1 MSEKYLLNALPSE
14 FIALA
19 KIALAKDIIDKQVE
33 QNGVLCDNNNT
44 TDKHLAKI
52 VHKSDGVILQ
62 SLLDKIDNPHQT
74 AVGQLYVL
82 SQNADGTETTL
93 QNFGKPIPQGETV
106 KWVFLAQDFDEAS
119 TTSNHFLFGI

>member
-19 KIALAKDIIDKQVE
+19 KKIMQQQMNMLYD
-33 QNGVLCDNNNT
+33 DNDT
-44 TDKHLAKI
+44 TDESLAKI
-52 VHKSDGVILQ
+52 EHKNILQ

-74 AVGQLYVL
+74 VVGQLYAM
-82 SQNADGTETTL
+82 SENADGTQSTL
-93 QNFGKPIPQGETV
+93 QNFGKPIVQGETI

-119 TTSNHFLFGI
+119 TTINHFLFGI

>member
-1 MSEKYLLNALPSE
+1 MREKYLLNALPTK
-14 FIALA
+14 FID
-19 KIALAKDIIDKQVE
+19 LAKDVIDKQVE

-44 TDKHLAKI
+44 TDEHLAKI

-62 SLLDKIDNPHQT
+62 SLLDEMNNPNQMFT
-74 AVGQLYVL
+74 GDLYVL
-82 SQNADGTETTL
+82 SENLNGTQSTL
-93 QNFGKPIPQGETV
+93 QNFSKPIPQGETI